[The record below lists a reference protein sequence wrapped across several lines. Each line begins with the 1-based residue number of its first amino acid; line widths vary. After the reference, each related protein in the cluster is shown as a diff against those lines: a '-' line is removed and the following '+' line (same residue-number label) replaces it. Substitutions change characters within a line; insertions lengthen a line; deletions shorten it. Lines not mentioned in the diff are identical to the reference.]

1 MAAAECSAV
10 AYLFLHHCVSMFFSV
25 ECRQEERSADYDVD
39 IEDCL
44 FPLLLI
50 IMFLHLLV
58 KLATNLSSFVIG
70 FFMLFFIG
78 CGIYNVVQ
86 AQWLNVA
93 LLAGLI
99 LVTFILTFLIVWVE
113 MMVGHAVDFIR
124 RFYF

>member
-1 MAAAECSAV
+1 MMWILRIV
-10 AYLFLHHCVSMFFSV
+10 
-25 ECRQEERSADYDVD
+25 
-39 IEDCL
+39 L
-44 FPLLLI
+44 FPLLLV

-93 LLAGLI
+93 LLAGMI
-99 LVTFILTFLIVWVE
+99 LAT
-113 MMVGHAVDFIR
+113 G
-124 RFYF
+124 

>member
-1 MAAAECSAV
+1 MMWILKIV
-10 AYLFLHHCVSMFFSV
+10 
-25 ECRQEERSADYDVD
+25 
-39 IEDCL
+39 L
-44 FPLLLI
+44 FPLLLV
-50 IMFLHLLV
+50 IMFMHLLV

-78 CGIYNVVQ
+78 CGISNVVQ

-93 LLAGLI
+93 LLAGMI

-113 MMVGHAVDFIR
+113 MMVGRAVEFIR

>member
-1 MAAAECSAV
+1 MMWI
-10 AYLFLHHCVSMFFSV
+10 LK
-25 ECRQEERSADYDVD
+25 
-39 IEDCL
+39 IIL
-44 FPLLLI
+44 FPLLLV

-93 LLAGLI
+93 LITGMAFITFVLA
-99 LVTFILTFLIVWVE
+99 FMIVWIE
-113 MMVGHAVDFIR
+113 MMVERAVDFISD
-124 RFYF
+124 FYF

>member
-1 MAAAECSAV
+1 MMWI
-10 AYLFLHHCVSMFFSV
+10 LK
-25 ECRQEERSADYDVD
+25 
-39 IEDCL
+39 IIL
-44 FPLLLI
+44 FPLLLV

-93 LLAGLI
+93 LITGMAFIIFVLA
-99 LVTFILTFLIVWVE
+99 FMIVWIE
-113 MMVGHAVDFIR
+113 MMVERAVDFISD
-124 RFYF
+124 FYF